1 MKTMYTIKLTVFMF
15 LIIFTAKLPPN
26 VAAARPLD
34 DMKMA
39 AAAFG
44 SKVVYRPQSRG
55 LYRQQAR
62 GQAPPGGPNPCTH
75 IPSPGNGGCH

>member
-1 MKTMYTIKLTVFMF
+1 MYTIKLTVFMF